1 MTATTHAERVRF
13 LPVPGASVSRKLL
26 VSLSGLFLVVF
37 LLVHLGLNLT
47 LLAGPDVYNAA
58 AHVMGTNPLIL
69 AMRPVL
75 ALGFVVHILVSAW
88 LWVGNRSARPE
99 RYAMVDAADSSTW
112 ASRNMLVLGAMVFAF
127 LALHLSSF
135 SIRLAFGTPPMTE
148 LHGVVVKDVYALV
161 TAQFGVWWYS
171 TLYVAAIVLLG
182 LHLSHGFQSALQTLG
197 LSDASW
203 RRRWTL
209 VGNLYAVIVATG
221 FALLPAIFYAQS
233 LMGST
238 P

>member
-1 MTATTHAERVRF
+1 MTATTQKGRA
-13 LPVPGASVSRKLL
+13 LPLPLPDASVGRKLI

-37 LLVHLGLNLT
+37 LIVHLGVNLT
-47 LLAGPDVYNAA
+47 MLLGADAYNTA
-58 AHVMGTNPLIL
+58 AHFMGTNPLIL

-75 ALGFVVHILVSAW
+75 VLGFLVHMALSAW
-88 LWVGNRSARPE
+88 LWAGNLKARPQ
-99 RYAMVDAADSSTW
+99 RYAMVDHAGSSIWAA
-112 ASRNMLVLGAMVFAF
+112 RNMLVLGALIFLF

-135 SIRLAFGTPPMTE
+135 SIKLAFGTPPMTE
-148 LHGVVVKDVYALV
+148 LHGAVVKDVYELV

-182 LHLSHGFQSALQTLG
+182 LHLSHGFQSALQSLG
-197 LSDASW
+197 LSDAAW

-209 VGNLYAVIVATG
+209 VGNVYAVIVAVG
-221 FALLPAIFYAQS
+221 FAILPVYFLVQAQ
-233 LMGST
+233 MGST